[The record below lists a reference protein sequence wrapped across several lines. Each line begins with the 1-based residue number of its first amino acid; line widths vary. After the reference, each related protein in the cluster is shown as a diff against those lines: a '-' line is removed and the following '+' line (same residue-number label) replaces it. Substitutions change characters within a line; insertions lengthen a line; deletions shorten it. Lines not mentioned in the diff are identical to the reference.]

1 MCVFCRGSTLKPIQ
15 IQPRTG
21 SLEARIQAIEADNQ
35 RIVGMCTGGGTMSAP
50 ISTCTIVSSCHL
62 TFHALN

>member
-1 MCVFCRGSTLKPIQ
+1 MKGAVLLSVFSLGSTLRN

-35 RIVGMCTGGGTMSAP
+35 RIVGMCTGGGTISAP
-50 ISTCTIVSSCHL
+50 KSTIVSCRLSA
-62 TFHALN
+62 T